1 MAWWA
6 YVLIALVILGIVG
19 GIGSAV
25 NQSNPDWDATSVAV
39 IILVVCGVIYGIYRF
54 VSGGGGGGG
63 GGGVGGNAN
72 QYQQIIFGSNESRFG
87 QRGNAKYG
95 YPRK

>member
-1 MAWWA
+1 M
-6 YVLIALVILGIVG
+6 LIALLILGIVG
-19 GIGSAV
+19 SIGSAV
-25 NQSNPDWDATSVAV
+25 NKSNPDWDATSVAV

-63 GGGVGGNAN
+63 SASSINYPAWYAQNRGGNNADN
-72 QYQQIIFGSNESRFG
+72 GNMNE
-87 QRGNAKYG
+87 QRRSATYG

>member
-1 MAWWA
+1 M
-6 YVLIALVILGIVG
+6 LIALVILGIVG

-54 VSGGGGGGG
+54 VSGGGSGSASSINYQAWYAQTR
-63 GGGVGGNAN
+63 GGNNADN
-72 QYQQIIFGSNESRFG
+72 GNMNEQRRNATYGNSR
-87 QRGNAKYG
+87 K
-95 YPRK
+95 